1 MHAAPRILS
10 CFVSVHCH
18 PTSLQL
24 LLEEEVM
31 MTAVSPWLPE
41 EGTSDAAS
49 LRLCV
54 CQLRTLHLNKA

>member
-41 EGTSDAAS
+41 EGMT
-49 LRLCV
+49 
-54 CQLRTLHLNKA
+54 KARRQHQFFEVFHIEI